1 MYKKQLSF
9 LILIFFLILSVDLI
23 PQGSCN
29 LLNKQYYGDNE
40 INENLPSVDS
50 ASATFIYKVFY
61 FGRVANVV
69 KSDDLVE
76 FDSVRLF
83 RYVHI
88 RATDGSFWTY
98 SISHY
103 EDSHHFLKDYHFI
116 GILTNSFIC
125 GRFSKT
131 I

>member
-9 LILIFFLILSVDLI
+9 LILTFFLMLSVGI
-23 PQGSCN
+23 SQGSCN
-29 LLNKQYYGDNE
+29 LLNKQYYSDSE
-40 INENLPSVDS
+40 INENLPSVGF
-50 ASATFIYKVFY
+50 ASTTFIYKIFY

-69 KSDDLVE
+69 KSGDLVE

-83 RYVHI
+83 RCTHI

-103 EDSHHFLKDYHFI
+103 EDSHHSLKDYHFI
-116 GILTNSFIC
+116 GILTDSFIC
-125 GRFSKT
+125 GHFSKT

>member
-9 LILIFFLILSVDLI
+9 LILTFFLILSVGLI

-29 LLNKQYYGDNE
+29 LLNKQYYSDNE

-50 ASATFIYKVFY
+50 ASATFIYKIFY

-83 RYVHI
+83 RYMHI
-88 RATDGSFWTY
+88 HATDGSFWTY

-103 EDSHHFLKDYHFI
+103 EDSHHSLKDYHFI

>member
-1 MYKKQLSF
+1 MYKKQLSI
-9 LILIFFLILSVDLI
+9 LILIFFLILSVGLI

-83 RYVHI
+83 RYIHI

>member
-1 MYKKQLSF
+1 MYKKQLSL
-9 LILIFFLILSVDLI
+9 LILTLLLLLSVGLI
-23 PQGSCN
+23 PEGSCN
-29 LLNKQYYGDNE
+29 LLNKQYDSDNK
-40 INENLPSVDS
+40 INENFPSVDS
-50 ASATFIYKVFY
+50 ASTTFIYKIFY

-83 RYVHI
+83 RYMHI
-88 RATDGSFWTY
+88 RAADGSFWSY

-103 EDSHHFLKDYHFI
+103 EDSHHSLKDYHFI

-125 GRFSKT
+125 GHFSKT